1 MLAIIVNGWEILG
14 RVTLG
19 CYHEMWGS
27 WLRHSAAIWKVA
39 ASIPDGVTQIFYAYS
54 PSGLTI
60 ALRSAHPLTEMST
73 RNISWEV
80 KAAGAFG

>member
-14 RVTLG
+14 RVSLG
-19 CYHEMWGS
+19 SYHEMWGS
-27 WLRHSAAIWKVA
+27 WLRHCAAIWKVA
-39 ASIPDGVTQIFYAYS
+39 ASIPDGVTEIFYALT
-54 PSGLTI
+54 PSGRTI
-60 ALRSAHPLTEMST
+60 ALRSAQLTEMST